1 MERAFASPHVAT
13 NTDYIQV
20 NESAFSLSDTG
31 RTPSVRYVERAVE
44 TEYDFRNLA
53 GQTNRALKNRR
64 LPAQMPATV
73 GLVTA
78 IEGQDGEALH
88 RSSWMSNVNCAC
100 NDVSFR
106 ARNLRLSDSN
116 PGAR

>member
-13 NTDYIQV
+13 NTDHIQV

-31 RTPSVRYVERAVE
+31 RTRSVRYVERAVE

-53 GQTNRALKNRR
+53 GETNRALKNRR

-78 IEGQDGEALH
+78 IEDQDGEALH
-88 RSSWMSNVNCAC
+88 SSSWMSNVNCAWT
-100 NDVSFR
+100 
-106 ARNLRLSDSN
+106 ALQ
-116 PGAR
+116 